1 LDTPTGI
8 HTRLSTTN
16 ANRWVV
22 SHYPKNKITGE
33 IMHTHTAKNLFNQ
46 NIQSAKDSLALYDAI
61 VALQPKGV
69 DINWVLRSAVVFA
82 VSALDTF
89 FHDKIKYRVGR
100 YDLSNLPPALGKFE
114 IEIKELTA
122 WDSATR
128 KGDVL
133 QNWVTNYLST
143 RPLQSRTAI
152 EESLKMAGI
161 NAVWD
166 TIEPDKDNKNALLRD
181 LDLLVKRRN
190 QISHEGDRMT
200 SRRSGKAL
208 RPITRLEVENWIKFV
223 EDLVLKVENAF
234 PG

>member
-1 LDTPTGI
+1 MP
-8 HTRLSTTN
+8 
-16 ANRWVV
+16 
-22 SHYPKNKITGE
+22 
-33 IMHTHTAKNLFNQ
+33 THTAKSLFDL

-61 VALQPKGV
+61 AALQPKGV

-128 KGDVL
+128 KGNVL
-133 QNWVTNYLST
+133 RNWVTDYLST

-152 EESLKMAGI
+152 ADAMKMAGI
-161 NAVWD
+161 DALWD
-166 TIEPDKDNKNALLRD
+166 TIEPDKNNKNALLRD
-181 LDLLVKRRN
+181 LDNLVKRRN

-208 RPITRLEVENWIKFV
+208 RPITRADVEKWVKFV
-223 EDLVLKVENAF
+223 EDLVVKVENAF
-234 PG
+234 P

>member
-1 LDTPTGI
+1 
-8 HTRLSTTN
+8 
-16 ANRWVV
+16 
-22 SHYPKNKITGE
+22 
-33 IMHTHTAKNLFNQ
+33 MHTHTAKNLFNQ

-61 VALQPKGV
+61 AALQPRGV

-100 YDLSNLPPALGKFE
+100 FDFGNIPPAFAKFE
-114 IEIKELTA
+114 IEIKDLIS
-122 WDSATR
+122 WDKSRR
-128 KGDVL
+128 KGDIL

-143 RPLQSRTAI
+143 RSLQSRTEI

-190 QISHEGDRMT
+190 QISHEGDRVT
-200 SRRSGKAL
+200 SRRSGKTL

-223 EDLVLKVENAF
+223 EYIVLKVENAF